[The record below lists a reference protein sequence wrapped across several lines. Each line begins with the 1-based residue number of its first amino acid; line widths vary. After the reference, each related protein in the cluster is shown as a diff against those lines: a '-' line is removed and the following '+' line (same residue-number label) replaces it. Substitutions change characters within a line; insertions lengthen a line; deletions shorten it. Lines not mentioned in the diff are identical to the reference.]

1 MCHFKCNNPA
11 KIRRANSL
19 NGQSGR
25 AQSSLHVSI
34 LIHLRVFF
42 LPLRPSARFNYPV
55 SLPVSRIASYAVKLV
70 HLALCSFLLTLRTET
85 SRWKRIAFRPTVFPL
100 TKVIL
105 MGRKR
110 RQSARLLQSG
120 VSTEPRSEIIGTKT
134 NWKQTALHC
143 IHVFERSGRAHV
155 PCGMLEETQPL
166 RPNALYFRSIIKFSL
181 STSRCSRFTKTAKTY
196 ARG

>member
-1 MCHFKCNNPA
+1 MVNPEGF
-11 KIRRANSL
+11 SF
-19 NGQSGR
+19 
-25 AQSSLHVSI
+25 LHVSV

-110 RQSARLLQSG
+110 RQSARFLQSG

-134 NWKQTALHC
+134 NWKQTALH
-143 IHVFERSGRAHV
+143 VSERSGRTHTYHV
-155 PCGMLEETQPL
+155 E
-166 RPNALYFRSIIKFSL
+166 
-181 STSRCSRFTKTAKTY
+181 CSRNATFAL
-196 ARG
+196 